1 MVRLAA
7 RLRSRRSRR
16 LRHAGRCPS
25 TPEQPVAR
33 CAAPLSL
40 DAPARRLID
49 GHPHL
54 QALRSVENRHR
65 LLAMLALRSRRQL
78 RSLQASEQKRRLR
91 RHEVNVVPHK
101 AHERGRGG
109 AALIARSLS
118 AASRFARQRSHRA
131 HPSGPNS
138 HLFVQT
144 TQSNPTLPELKRKR
158 MSGGEKNPRGRGVLR
173 GSAQKNGPR
182 RRSGCVRIEGR
193 EPHKWDARRGGRRG
207 GRARWQ

>member
-1 MVRLAA
+1 VKLFACSTAQRRLSHGAASGPAALAPVLAA
-7 RLRSRRSRR
+7 LGMP
-16 LRHAGRCPS
+16 GRCLS

-65 LLAMLALRSRRQL
+65 LLAMLALRPRRQL

-144 TQSNPTLPELKRKR
+144 TQSNPTLSELKRKR
-158 MSGGEKNPRGRGVLR
+158 MSGGEIFSRRGLR
-173 GSAQKNGPR
+173 GS
-182 RRSGCVRIEGR
+182 
-193 EPHKWDARRGGRRG
+193 
-207 GRARWQ
+207 